1 MKDTTDNYRSKGSH
15 PGPEGKYELDGFT
28 SFHFEAKDGKKE
40 EVEPGV
46 FGTVDKTTT
55 LTFSNGDSVTCKKL
69 VTDGQITSATEA
81 SETMTME
88 KCETAEESVTTE
100 VHPGHPVT
108 KLYKVPCTTGS
119 EVAGTIKTGSLTGKL
134 SGEGGKVYEHV
145 EGASFAEFTCKSSA
159 GLPTTFKVG
168 GSLLGEVTPFNTG
181 AKDEVIAFDPSE
193 HNLSATIGGTGG
205 YTGGLES
212 TQTQK
217 VVYAGDE
224 AEKEAEGRR

>member
-1 MKDTTDNYRSKGSH
+1 M
-15 PGPEGKYELDGFT
+15 
-28 SFHFEAKDGKKE
+28 
-40 EVEPGV
+40 
-46 FGTVDKTTT
+46 
-55 LTFSNGDSVTCKKL
+55 
-69 VTDGQITSATEA
+69 
-81 SETMTME
+81 
-88 KCETAEESVTTE
+88 
-100 VHPGHPVT
+100 
-108 KLYKVPCTTGS
+108 YKVPCTTGS

-224 AEKEAEGRR
+224 AEKEAEKEALKGRLLYIELP